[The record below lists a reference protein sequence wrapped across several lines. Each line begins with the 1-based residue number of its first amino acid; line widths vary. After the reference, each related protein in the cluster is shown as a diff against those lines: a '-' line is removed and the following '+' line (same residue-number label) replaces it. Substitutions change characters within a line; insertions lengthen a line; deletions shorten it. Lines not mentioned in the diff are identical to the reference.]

1 MSEEQANTFKFK
13 EGANGR
19 TIIIELNSPEG
30 LVQEDVDV
38 ALEKKRITVVV
49 RKPEE
54 PEQTLLEGELLHEV
68 DPASLD
74 WKLASDVITIEV
86 KKANPE
92 TKWASLFV
100 IVIEIPH
107 LFKLTDDN
115 KVNEIIKIL
124 KETKK
129 REDGEEGETGDGDD
143 TKPLTSQELL
153 SMKHPIHRYSL
164 MGWATMNRKY
174 PIVEYLLRAY
184 GPKRVANLPNE
195 QDLEILKEWQKEK
208 RRLTALSKKKN
219 NPNENLDE
227 EDENAEEKDFASSL
241 LEKFEKY
248 NIEII
253 KQIGEFGIYEGDT
266 SDFEIPVELP
276 PITEEASQND
286 VPEPKENAQSQEK
299 DMENEEKQNEEG
311 QEENSEEAQ
320 EEGEENDTENNEGQE
335 DKEEAE
341 TQQEPEKPQKP
352 KVIEPPKPQFVK
364 YRNGFGSA
372 YYTNDDV
379 YIGVFKD
386 TIREGMGAY
395 IYRGDYIEN
404 LRKEKE
410 KQQEDLEAD
419 EAEEEDESLN
429 PENIPLCY
437 FVGDWKDGKKNGK
450 GRMLYHNGDRF
461 YGEFVNDMKHC
472 ERGIYLYSNGDMFVG
487 QFQND
492 VKEGNGVY
500 TFAADGSSLD
510 GTWKSGKFVEGTWN
524 WKDGKIAFKSSDFTS
539 KTVQG
544 NFVFQNFKASG
555 SFVDQKWHLSQITL

>member
-1 MSEEQANTFKFK
+1 MY
-13 EGANGR
+13 
-19 TIIIELNSPEG
+19 
-30 LVQEDVDV
+30 
-38 ALEKKRITVVV
+38 
-49 RKPEE
+49 
-54 PEQTLLEGELLHEV
+54 LLCLQGELLHEV
-68 DPASLD
+68 DPSSLD
-74 WKLASDVITIEV
+74 WNLASDIITIEV

-92 TKWASLFV
+92 TKWTSLFV

-107 LFKLTDDN
+107 IFKLAEEN

-129 REDGEEGETGDGDD
+129 REDGEDGDTGDGDD
-143 TKPLTSQELL
+143 KPLTSQELL

-174 PIVEYLLRAY
+174 PIIEYLLRAY

-208 RRLTALSKKKN
+208 RRLAALEKKKN
-219 NPNENLDE
+219 EPKTNSDE
-227 EDENAEEKDFASSL
+227 EEEILEEKDFASTL

-248 NIEII
+248 NIETI

-276 PITEEASQND
+276 PITEEPPQTDIS
-286 VPEPKENAQSQEK
+286 ESKENPLNENPAQEK
-299 DMENEEKQNEEG
+299 ELDNKEKLDEEG
-311 QEENSEEAQ
+311 QDDQQETTEEQ
-320 EEGEENDTENNEGQE
+320 PEEGEENDREEEEEQQ
-335 DKEEAE
+335 KEE
-341 TQQEPEKPQKP
+341 TQKEPSKQQTTP
-352 KVIEPPKPQFVK
+352 KVVEPPKPQIVK
-364 YRNGFGSA
+364 YRNGFGTA

-410 KQQEDLEAD
+410 KQKEDQEGDD
-419 EAEEEDESLN
+419 AEEEDESLN

-437 FVGDWKDGKKNGK
+437 YVGDWKDGIKNGK

-461 YGEFVNDMKHC
+461 YGEYVNDMKHC

-487 QFQND
+487 QFKND
-492 VKEGNGVY
+492 LKDGNGVY
-500 TFAADGSSLD
+500 TFSADGSSLD
-510 GTWKSGKFVEGTWN
+510 GTWKEGQFVEGTWN
-524 WKDGKIAFKSSDFTS
+524 WKDGKIAFKSTDFTS
-539 KTVQG
+539 KTISG
-544 NFVFQNFKASG
+544 TFSFQNFKASG
-555 SFVDQKWHLSQITL
+555 SFVDQKWQLSKISL